1 MGKFMC
7 SEMWKES
14 LHLCTDACADVI
26 MHDFHLH
33 QLTLSP
39 CSSGVPCLILDLIMD
54 SQNSEFDVLWCL
66 EGKGSFAG
74 REIVRVPGMRHAL
87 WKFLLPF
94 SFEKEEEKDLGAIR
108 NIQMLSQPINKSLS
122 VLTLLRKKFHRSLLR
137 TAELDDGIFVHC
149 LKTNLPKQ
157 EYLFPES
164 HWGID
169 GGEED
174 VGLEGSRGYFSRIL
188 ASEKYRKANDR
199 ELLVDLSFREGTLVS
214 QHGNVKHDNYL
225 LSNTT
230 TSLANVQRASLVQIS
245 GQLEDRNNDPREF
258 QEWSNKDD
266 VAQDQGTM
274 LQGKIALHLPILKLD
289 LASIMSTHFYD
300 KLEFWKK
307 QISQL
312 DYFPQG
318 TFKPQLNMKRFV
330 ILHLQQLTLKNQ
342 KFAYETRS
350 SVSVIIGGSL
360 RAESV
365 RFIVIVLNG
374 NSIKPTMSSPY
385 EEGGS
390 KGIAECATDVP
401 GPPWQGVLNTLQA
414 QPTSKLRPGG
424 IIQDMIFP
432 DVSRHSQTPSPAQEL
447 ASDIKMRKAV
457 KKLALD
463 IQAALPQLESKT
475 ILYESL

>member
-7 SEMWKES
+7 SGMWKES

-39 CSSGVPCLILDLIMD
+39 CSSGVPCLILDLLMD
-54 SQNSEFDVLWCL
+54 SQNS
-66 EGKGSFAG
+66 S
-74 REIVRVPGMRHAL
+74 
-87 WKFLLPF
+87 
-94 SFEKEEEKDLGAIR
+94 
-108 NIQMLSQPINKSLS
+108 
-122 VLTLLRKKFHRSLLR
+122 
-137 TAELDDGIFVHC
+137 FVHC

-174 VGLEGSRGYFSRIL
+174 VGLEGSRAYFSRIL

-214 QHGNVKHDNYL
+214 RHGNVKHENYL

-230 TSLANVQRASLVQIS
+230 TSLANVQTASLVQIS

-266 VAQDQGTM
+266 VSQDQGTM
-274 LQGKIALHLPILKLD
+274 MQGKIALHLQILKLD

-300 KLEFWKK
+300 
-307 QISQL
+307 S
-312 DYFPQG
+312 
-318 TFKPQLNMKRFV
+318 
-330 ILHLQQLTLKNQ
+330 
-342 KFAYETRS
+342 
-350 SVSVIIGGSL
+350 GSL
-360 RAESV
+360 RADSV

-390 KGIAECATDVP
+390 K
-401 GPPWQGVLNTLQA
+401 A

-475 ILYESL
+475 ILYESLWYDTVQP